1 MGPRLLALA
10 LAADSLA
17 GCSSSLDSCVA
28 ERIDLTWPATITRDG
43 APVAVTLAGQV
54 SPSNIDVPVFATLRA
69 VLTGEV
75 GAETAGVVWT
85 VPAFEPEQ
93 GWVAV
98 AIDAPVAVGETLT
111 VGSTFNG
118 GGWGAYDLP
127 DGVRAAAGFRVGTL
141 AAGEVIGTVEVL
153 AVDPLRLRLDLTGR
167 SGGTVLARVQG
178 DAAFSYQAGP
188 PSCT

>member
-10 LAADSLA
+10 LAAGSLA
-17 GCSSSLDSCVA
+17 GCGSSLDSCVA

-43 APVAVTLAGQV
+43 APGTVTLAGQV
-54 SPSNIDVPVFATLRA
+54 SPSNVGVPVFATLRA

-111 VGSTFNG
+111 VGSTFDG
-118 GGWGAYDLP
+118 GGWGAFDLP
-127 DGVRAAAGFRVGTL
+127 AGVHVAAGLRAGTV
-141 AAGEVIGTVEVL
+141 AASEVIGTVEVL
-153 AVDPLRLRLDLTGR
+153 AVRPLRLRLDLTGR
-167 SGGTVLARVQG
+167 NGADVLARVQG

>member
-1 MGPRLLALA
+1 
-10 LAADSLA
+10 
-17 GCSSSLDSCVA
+17 
-28 ERIDLTWPATITRDG
+28 
-43 APVAVTLAGQV
+43 
-54 SPSNIDVPVFATLRA
+54 

-167 SGGTVLARVQG
+167 SGGNVLARVQG

>member
-1 MGPRLLALA
+1 VGPRLFVLA
-10 LAADSLA
+10 LAAGSLA
-17 GCSSSLDSCVA
+17 GCGASLDSCVA
-28 ERIDLTWPATITRDG
+28 ERIDLTWPATIARDG

-54 SPSNIDVPVFATLRA
+54 SPSNVGVPVFATLRA

-75 GAETAGVVWT
+75 AAETAGVVWT

-111 VGSTFNG
+111 VGSTFDG
-118 GGWGAYDLP
+118 GGWGIFDLP
-127 DGVRAAAGFRVGTL
+127 AGVRVAAGLR
-141 AAGEVIGTVEVL
+141 AGTVAASEVAGTVQVL
-153 AVDPLRLRLDLTGR
+153 DVDPLRLRLDLTGR
-167 SGGTVLARVQG
+167 NGGDVLARVQG
-178 DAAFSYQAGP
+178 DAAFSHQAGP

>member
-10 LAADSLA
+10 LVAGSLM
-17 GCSSSLDSCVA
+17 GCGSSLDSCVA

-43 APVAVTLAGQV
+43 APGTVTLAGQV
-54 SPSNIDVPVFATLRA
+54 SPSNVGVPVFATLRA
-69 VLTGEV
+69 VLTGQVE
-75 GAETAGVVWT
+75 AETAGVVWT

-111 VGSTFNG
+111 VGSTFDG
-118 GGWGAYDLP
+118 GGWGTFDLP
-127 DGVRAAAGFRVGTL
+127 TGVRVAAGLRTGTV
-141 AAGEVIGTVEVL
+141 AASEVFGTVEVL
-153 AVDPLRLRLDLTGR
+153 AVTPLRLRLDLTGR
-167 SGGTVLARVQG
+167 NGSGVIARVQG
-178 DAAFSYQAGP
+178 EAAFSYQAGP